1 MTERREFIK
10 SAVIGAAAAM
20 QGAAQ
25 DRPLRVGFL
34 GTGNRGGALL
44 GPVLRIPWVQVTAL
58 CDVDEAALAKGVD
71 RVQSAGQPKP
81 ATFTGSKEA
90 YRRLV
95 ERNDV
100 DAVIVATP
108 WQYHVPMAV
117 AAMKAGKAVGVEV
130 PAAQT
135 VEECWELLESRDKTG
150 SPCMMLE
157 NWSFRR
163 DNLAVLNM
171 IRLGLLGEIVHCHCA
186 HGNDCVNRTPW
197 YFDRQGNA
205 RWGGEYLIRRNCDQY
220 PTHSLGP
227 VLSWMDINC
236 GDALDSIISVA
247 SRSLGINHY
256 FEKTLGADNPAAK
269 RHYAQGDIVSSVIRT
284 KRGNTI
290 VLNNDMQLPRP
301 YDNRWMI
308 QGTEGVYSEERN
320 SIYLWRR
327 SPKVHEWEAFPPYQE
342 KYDHTWWK
350 PVKSNRPGVDQ
361 TAAGHGGTDPLL
373 TYKYLEAVRDKQPL
387 PLSLED
393 GLTMSVVVPLSQES
407 IAGGSKP
414 VSFPDFTR
422 GRWQTAKPYFA
433 VDVAVALA

>member
-1 MTERREFIK
+1 MTERRDFIK
-10 SAVIGAAAAM
+10 TSLAGAASLPAL
-20 QGAAQ
+20 AQ
-25 DRPLRVGFL
+25 DRPVRVGML
-34 GTGNRGGALL
+34 GTGNRGGSLM
-44 GPVLRIPWVQVTAL
+44 GRVLRVPWAQVTAL
-58 CDVDEAALAKGVD
+58 CDIDEAALAKAQD
-71 RVQSAGQPKP
+71 AVQTAGQPKP
-81 ATFTGSKEA
+81 ATYTGSPEA
-90 YRRLV
+90 YRKLLD
-95 ERNDV
+95 RNDV

-108 WQYHVPMAV
+108 WEFHVPMALH
-117 AAMKAGKAVGVEV
+117 AMQAGKAVGVEV

-135 VEECWELLESRDKTG
+135 VEDCWKLLETRDKTKV
-150 SPCMMLE
+150 PCMMLE

-171 IRLGLLGEIVHCHCA
+171 IRLGMLGEIVHCHAA

-205 RWGGEYLIRRNCDQY
+205 RWGGQYLINRNCDQY

-236 GDALDSIISVA
+236 GDAFDSIITMA

-256 FEKTLGADNPAAK
+256 FAETLGAANPAAT
-269 RHYAQGDIVSSVIRT
+269 RHYAQGDIATSMIRT

-327 SPKVHEWEAFPPYQE
+327 SPKQHEWEQFKPYQD
-342 KYDHTWWK
+342 KYEHAWWR
-350 PVKSNRPGVDQ
+350 PMKSTGSGNDQ

-373 TYKYLEAVRDKQPL
+373 IYKFLEAVKDKQPM

-393 GLTMSVVVPLSQES
+393 GLTMSVVVPLSRDS

-414 VSFPDFTR
+414 VAFPDFTR
-422 GRWQTAKPYFA
+422 GRWKSAKPSFA
-433 VDVAVALA
+433 VDMSSAKA